1 MSPGA
6 LWFVLLQ
13 LLLTEYRFPNPS
25 ACGWVRTF
33 PNHRFHVEVGLEL
46 LCATC
51 WGMAHGLPRGGASC
65 LGGAAA
71 LDRGAVRLDA
81 VWGFSV
87 LSWVLRGDMD
97 TQTVGAME
105 TLSAMLTTGAL
116 PFARRGRRC
125 GRAFHMA
132 LMFL

>member
-1 MSPGA
+1 M
-6 LWFVLLQ
+6 
-13 LLLTEYRFPNPS
+13 
-25 ACGWVRTF
+25 
-33 PNHRFHVEVGLEL
+33 
-46 LCATC
+46 
-51 WGMAHGLPRGGASC
+51 
-65 LGGAAA
+65 
-71 LDRGAVRLDA
+71 RLDA
-81 VWGFSV
+81 VWRFSV

-132 LMFL
+132 LMFILTLFREEALAMFTLGVAFTLTCRHLFSA